1 MVRIEPA
8 GVELTP
14 DRRDGLRVGEEELRP
29 AAAAEELVQV
39 VWGRRAGV
47 RLEALLE
54 VGVVEQ
60 AELLVV
66 DQLVLLTLAQRLDGQ
81 PELLLGLVH
90 RLVVEVGDPRV
101 DPQNGL
107 GDREFVLARI
117 QFVVDERAGQLM
129 LAGVVEP
136 TSRSP
141 PRRGGS
147 AVGGGLM

>member
-39 VWGRRAGV
+39 VRGRRAAV
-47 RLEALLE
+47 RLDALLE

-66 DQLVLLTLAQRLDGQ
+66 DQLVLLTLAQRLDG
-81 PELLLGLVH
+81 
-90 RLVVEVGDPRV
+90 
-101 DPQNGL
+101 
-107 GDREFVLARI
+107 
-117 QFVVDERAGQLM
+117 
-129 LAGVVEP
+129 
-136 TSRSP
+136 
-141 PRRGGS
+141 
-147 AVGGGLM
+147 